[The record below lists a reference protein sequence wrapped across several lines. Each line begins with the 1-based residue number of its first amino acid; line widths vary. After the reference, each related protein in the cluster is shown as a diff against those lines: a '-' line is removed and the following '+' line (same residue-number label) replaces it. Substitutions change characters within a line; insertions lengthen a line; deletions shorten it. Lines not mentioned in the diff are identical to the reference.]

1 MKNKLLHIY
10 IIIFLSFSGIIY
22 SDEKTANIVIGE
34 EYYVNLLNSWI
45 EIFPDGNRNAAGPKF
60 FSFALEQSLNIEDF
74 LEYNKLYCAVS
85 GSVLQPGGIPD
96 LLSIYED
103 QTNNL
108 ICGEYYKCCW
118 PCSCDL
124 MKYAKTKKANFI
136 FENLEYE
143 LNVLTIKDPCQK
155 ENFPIQVNKNY
166 FCKNNKLDPDQ
177 VFTIDGDLVIGLLHN
192 ASECTNEQ
200 IALIASNEMT
210 GAMCEIRNNQPIE
223 EVKGGMGDIFI
234 QMAN

>member
-10 IIIFLSFSGIIY
+10 IIIFLSLSGIIY

-85 GSVLQPGGIPD
+85 GSVLQPGGTPD

-136 FENLEYE
+136 FENLEYD
-143 LNVLTIKDPCQK
+143 LNVLIIKDPCQK
-155 ENFPIQVNKNY
+155 ENFPKQVNKDY
-166 FCKNNKLDPDQ
+166 FCKNNKLC
-177 VFTIDGDLVIGLLHN
+177 LLYT
-192 ASECTNEQ
+192 SP
-200 IALIASNEMT
+200 SP
-210 GAMCEIRNNQPIE
+210 R
-223 EVKGGMGDIFI
+223 D
-234 QMAN
+234 